1 MVTVA
6 DVKIWGLEAGTV
18 LWDADNNLA
27 SFEYNP
33 SFIRTGLSL
42 SPLRMPI
49 DVTGRAN
56 RYSFPQLPPAYFGL
70 PGLLADVLPDKFGN
84 TLIDNWLT
92 RQGRPTGSMN
102 PVEKLLY
109 SGNRGIGALEF
120 EPANQSAPT
129 ASEKVDVAE
138 LVELVS
144 KLLADKGTFQ
154 GVMKPDAHAM
164 NQILLMGSSVG
175 GARPKALIAWN
186 PETNEVRSGQV
197 PAPEGFNHW
206 LLKFDGIDDG
216 HLGATIGFGRVE
228 MAYHN
233 MARASGIEMTDCRLH
248 EEGGRA
254 HFMTRRFDRPTADEK
269 LHFQSLHGLYHLDFN
284 MVGAQSH
291 SYEQVFEAMRG
302 LNLPYPQAEQMFRRM
317 VFNIAAT
324 NCDDHTKNIGFLMDR
339 TGTWRLSPA
348 YDVCYSYEHGHYWVG
363 KQALSVNGKREN
375 MTLSDVLTVAKAMS
389 IKNPKEIVAE
399 ISAVVKQFPDY
410 AAATKGPDRLFDGI
424 QPNLKPFKL

>member
-1 MVTVA
+1 
-6 DVKIWGLEAGTV
+6 
-18 LWDADNNLA
+18 
-27 SFEYNP
+27 
-33 SFIRTGLSL
+33 
-42 SPLRMPI
+42 
-49 DVTGRAN
+49 
-56 RYSFPQLPPAYFGL
+56 
-70 PGLLADVLPDKFGN
+70 
-84 TLIDNWLT
+84 
-92 RQGRPTGSMN
+92 
-102 PVEKLLY
+102 
-109 SGNRGIGALEF
+109 
-120 EPANQSAPT
+120 
-129 ASEKVDVAE
+129 
-138 LVELVS
+138 
-144 KLLADKGTFQ
+144 
-154 GVMKPDAHAM
+154 
-164 NQILLMGSSVG
+164 
-175 GARPKALIAWN
+175 
-186 PETNEVRSGQV
+186 
-197 PAPEGFNHW
+197 
-206 LLKFDGIDDG
+206 
-216 HLGATIGFGRVE
+216 
-228 MAYHN
+228 
-233 MARASGIEMTDCRLH
+233 MTDCRLH

-410 AAATKGPDRLFDGI
+410 AAATKVPDRLFDGI